1 MNHNVDSTGWKVTLI
16 GKMRSTFNKMTQTDV
31 KKELKSNIDK
41 LLDKAKAEDKV
52 IEIEQAAKDLEAA
65 KNYWYGQGNPVAGF
79 IVRKIFKL
87 FGKET

>member
-1 MNHNVDSTGWKVTLI
+1 MEKKLTDYVSKVPFHKFSETL
-16 GKMRSTFNKMTQTDV
+16 SEQL
-31 KKELKSNIDK
+31 KELKSNIDK

-52 IEIEQAAKDLEAA
+52 IEIKEQAKQVEGQ
-65 KNYWYGQGNPVAGF
+65 KNFYYGQGNPVAGF

>member
-52 IEIEQAAKDLEAA
+52 IEIKEQAKQVEGH
-65 KNYWYGQGNPVAGF
+65 KNFYYGQGNPVAGF